1 MADALHAPIMAA
13 MSGGETSKM
22 TRGLRLTR
30 LALHMLQGMLTI
42 ATLFPFYSAAQ
53 RSIAVRRWSQSLLG
67 MLGVKRHVH
76 GEIPRNG
83 ASRGQAPPAMLV
95 ANHVSWLDIYAI
107 NAVLPVRF
115 VAKSEIRAW
124 PVIGWLSAKTGT
136 LFIER
141 ARHRDTVRISGEI
154 VTAMQRG
161 DVVTVFPE
169 GTTTDGSLVLRFH
182 GSLLQPAL
190 HAGAHVHPVA
200 LRYARGDG
208 SLCVEAAY
216 DGDKSL
222 WDTLRLIVGQP
233 EIHAHVWFL
242 QPLPTETADR
252 RTLAQ
257 AAQAAIADRLKY

>member
-1 MADALHAPIMAA
+1 MRADTLHTSIMAA
-13 MSGGETSKM
+13 MSGEGTSAL
-22 TRGLRLTR
+22 TRGWRLVR
-30 LALHMLQGMLTI
+30 LALHLLQGMLTI
-42 ATLFPFYSAAQ
+42 ALLFPFYAPA
-53 RSIAVRRWSQSLLG
+53 RRRIAVKRWSHALLA
-67 MLGVKRHVH
+67 MLGVKLHVH
-76 GEIPRNG
+76 GKPPR
-83 ASRGQAPPAMLV
+83 RHAPPAMLV

-115 VAKSEIRAW
+115 VAKSEIREW

-141 ARHRDTVRISGEI
+141 ARRRDTVRIGGEI

-169 GTTTDGSLVLRFH
+169 GTTTDGSQVLRFH

-190 HAGAHVHPVA
+190 QAEAHVHPVA
-200 LRYARGDG
+200 LRYERGDG

-222 WDTLRLIVGQP
+222 WDTLRSILARPV
-233 EIHAHVWFL
+233 IHVQVWFL
-242 QPLPTETADR
+242 PPLPATGADR
-252 RTLAQ
+252 RTLAH
-257 AAQAAIADRLKY
+257 AAQAAIADRLK

>member
-1 MADALHAPIMAA
+1 MRADTLHTSIMAA
-13 MSGGETSKM
+13 MSGEGTSAL
-22 TRGLRLTR
+22 TRGWRLVR
-30 LALHMLQGMLTI
+30 LALHLLQGMLTI
-42 ATLFPFYSAAQ
+42 ALLFPFYAPA
-53 RSIAVRRWSQSLLG
+53 RRRIAVKRWSHALLA
-67 MLGVKRHVH
+67 MLGVKLHVH
-76 GEIPRNG
+76 GKPPRRHG
-83 ASRGQAPPAMLV
+83 PPVMLV

-115 VAKSEIRAW
+115 VAKSEIRQW

-141 ARHRDTVRISGEI
+141 ARRRDTVRIGGEI

-169 GTTTDGSLVLRFH
+169 GTTTDGSQVLRFH

-190 HAGAHVHPVA
+190 QAEAHVHPVA
-200 LRYARGDG
+200 LRYERGDG

-222 WDTLRLIVGQP
+222 WDTLRSILARPV
-233 EIHAHVWFL
+233 IHVQVWFL
-242 QPLPTETADR
+242 PPLPATGADR
-252 RTLAQ
+252 RTLAH
-257 AAQAAIADRLKY
+257 AAQAAIADRLK